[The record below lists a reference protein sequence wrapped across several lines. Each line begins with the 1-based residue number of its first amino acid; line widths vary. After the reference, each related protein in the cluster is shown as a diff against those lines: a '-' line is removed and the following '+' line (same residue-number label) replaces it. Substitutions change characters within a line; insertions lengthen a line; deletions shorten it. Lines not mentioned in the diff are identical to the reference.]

1 MENQI
6 KKAMSIIKNN
16 RLRING
22 KLITEE
28 DINKANKKIEKEFN
42 DDYLRVMD
50 EEKLSALTDKALQE
64 NYYED
69 NE

>member
-1 MENQI
+1 
-6 KKAMSIIKNN
+6 MSIIKNN